1 MSIST
6 ISRFS
11 GGNRETLLA
20 LAKQGKPILEKAGA
34 DLVRMAQIYTGP
46 HAGDL
51 LVRVGYPNWEA
62 YGKAQ
67 HSLAHNHAY
76 QAIMSEVSG
85 YLADRVVV
93 VGIDL

>member
-6 ISRFS
+6 FTRFS
-11 GGNRETLLA
+11 GGNREALLA

-34 DLVRMAQIYTGP
+34 DLVRVAQIHTGQ

-62 YGKAQ
+62 YGNAQ
-67 HSLAHNHAY
+67 DSLAHNRAY
-76 QAIMSEVSG
+76 QDIMSEVSG
-85 YLADRVVV
+85 HLADRVIV